1 MKRNLPITR
10 LRAAVTY
17 YLLILFAL
25 NVVSVLAIIF
35 FVGFGK
41 MTLSEKLILT
51 MIGSTVAQAASVLVM
66 VTRFIFPVRQARCQA
81 TTKSVKTP
89 PQTSGE

>member
-1 MKRNLPITR
+1 
-10 LRAAVTY
+10 VTY

>member
-1 MKRNLPITR
+1 VKRNLPITR
-10 LRAAVTY
+10 LRTAVTY

-25 NVVSVLAIIF
+25 NVISVLAIIF

-41 MTLSEKLILT
+41 MTLSDKLILT

-66 VTRFIFPVRQARCQA
+66 VTRFIFPVRRARCEA
-81 TTKSVKTP
+81 TNKSERTAL
-89 PQTSGE
+89 QTSGE